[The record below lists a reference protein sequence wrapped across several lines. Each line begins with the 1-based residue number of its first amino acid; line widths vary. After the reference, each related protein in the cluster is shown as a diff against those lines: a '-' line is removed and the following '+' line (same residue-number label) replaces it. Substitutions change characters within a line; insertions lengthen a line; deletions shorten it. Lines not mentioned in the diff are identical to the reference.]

1 MYFVQQQTTT
11 QNHITIFGMII
22 MEFKMEK
29 NEPRYATVKNVGDI
43 FGVLVERM
51 VKGCEAAISVT
62 NISNL
67 SPTLLL
73 PGDIAHTPKSET
85 KIDVTVKL
93 FCSIWQVFGLTVSGT
108 K

>member
-29 NEPRYATVKNVGDI
+29 NEPRYATVK
-43 FGVLVERM
+43 M
-51 VKGCEAAISVT
+51 MSVT
-62 NISNL
+62 FLGGWLSIEGCWRQKRQYL
-67 SPTLLL
+67 SPTSQTSHQHILS
-73 PGDIAHTPKSET
+73 PKSVI

-93 FCSIWQVFGLTVSGT
+93 FCSIWQVFGLTVRD
-108 K
+108 